1 MYKVSSHL
9 WMLVWLLSA
18 GGVSSVWSVV
28 CVHSVWHN
36 EGRTCMFERF
46 MHLHFWTV
54 FEMKP
59 YLLNLSAASE
69 RLSVPL
75 LSVLIKWTW
84 SSNRLKTC
92 YVFSSSFP
100 WTPWGET
107 HSANKAAKRVE
118 TKALVSRKPTSAPHY
133 QTITKSFMKHTSR
146 PSCSFMSSFKKYRH
160 VSQLEFLPAN
170 SLSCRKAFYCV
181 VGGDPTSIIGF
192 LLEGRKCFSDLA
204 LRRLCWCQASLPGC
218 AEILLQSSIPG
229 DAQIQDC
236 SSDAGVQRSGS
247 SRSRAH
253 VLCNVPLKELYVP
266 GLILSL
272 DLKAAMKRK
281 LW

>member
-75 LSVLIKWTW
+75 LCVDKVDMKFKQVENLLCIF
-84 SSNRLKTC
+84 L
-92 YVFSSSFP
+92 FFP
-100 WTPWGET
+100 WTPWGER

-118 TKALVSRKPTSAPHY
+118 TKALVCRKPTSAPHY
-133 QTITKSFMKHTSR
+133 QTITKKLYETHIPTQLLL
-146 PSCSFMSSFKKYRH
+146 H
-160 VSQLEFLPAN
+160 V
-170 SLSCRKAFYCV
+170 
-181 VGGDPTSIIGF
+181 
-192 LLEGRKCFSDLA
+192 
-204 LRRLCWCQASLPGC
+204 
-218 AEILLQSSIPG
+218 
-229 DAQIQDC
+229 
-236 SSDAGVQRSGS
+236 
-247 SRSRAH
+247 
-253 VLCNVPLKELYVP
+253 EL
-266 GLILSL
+266 
-272 DLKAAMKRK
+272 
-281 LW
+281 